1 MSCVHSFEVVSNSNS
16 VYYVP
21 EALEDN
27 VGLTRNLSLIIGGC
41 IQVMF
46 VLGSLY
52 PTFYADK
59 VGRRKPMLWGS
70 LGLGLSMMMIAI
82 LLSFQ
87 GTSAQKATS
96 SAAVAFFFT
105 YMLSGSDF

>member
-1 MSCVHSFEVVSNSNS
+1 
-16 VYYVP
+16 
-21 EALEDN
+21 
-27 VGLTRNLSLIIGGC
+27 
-41 IQVMF
+41 MF

-70 LGLGLSMMMIAI
+70 AGLGLSMMMIAI

-87 GTSAQKATS
+87 GTSKEKATS

-105 YMLSGSDF
+105 YMLSM